1 MMSRPTLLGSCSQQP
16 TQKGAIA
23 GRLAMDTKGASQVC
37 QAPQPRAAVRRVQVD
52 GLTGVPEDLYRR
64 LLRAADRAKNRG
76 QHCLIEEEVV
86 PPMAAL
92 GASSQRPLHQQ
103 AARRAATKQRLVH
116 LPIAPRVA

>member
-1 MMSRPTLLGSCSQQP
+1 MMPRPTLLGSYSQQP
-16 TQKGAIA
+16 TQKGATA
-23 GRLAMDTKGASQVC
+23 GRLVMDTKGVSQVC
-37 QAPQPRAAVRRVQVD
+37 QAPQPRAVIRWVQID

-76 QHCLIEEEVV
+76 QHCLFEEEVA
-86 PPMAAL
+86 PPVTAL
-92 GASSQRPLHQQ
+92 GASSQRPVHQQ